1 VSVLSASVSAGEYAG
16 ESCSVVALT
25 GHAGA
30 SARAVLEDV
39 LMGEARKG
47 PGRLVVDLSATES
60 MDSVALLVIV
70 WASRVLDYAG
80 GVLTLVSPQ
89 PEVARLLEH
98 SGIAPMLP
106 VYGSVADVAETA
118 AG

>member
-1 VSVLSASVSAGEYAG
+1 MSLLSASVSAGVYAG
-16 ESCSVVALT
+16 EPCTVVTLT
-25 GHAGA
+25 GHADA
-30 SARAVLEDV
+30 SARGLLEDA

-47 PGRLVVDLSATES
+47 SRRLVVDLSGTEH

-70 WASRVLDYAG
+70 WASRVLDYRG

-89 PEVARLLEH
+89 PQVAQLLEH
-98 SGIAPMLP
+98 SGIAPILP
-106 VYGSVADVAETA
+106 AYGSIAGAA

>member
-1 VSVLSASVSAGEYAG
+1 VSLLSASVSAGEYAG
-16 ESCSVVALT
+16 ESCTVVALT
-25 GHAGA
+25 GHADA
-30 SARAVLEDV
+30 SARGVLEDV

-47 PGRLVVDLSATES
+47 PPRLVVDLCATES

-70 WASRVLDYAG
+70 WASRVLDYEG
-80 GVLTLVSPQ
+80 GVLMLVSPQ
-89 PEVARLLEH
+89 PQVARLLEH

-106 VYGSVADVAETA
+106 VYGSVADAA

>member
-1 VSVLSASVSAGEYAG
+1 MSLLSASVSAGEYAG
-16 ESCSVVALT
+16 ESCTVVALT
-25 GHAGA
+25 GQADA
-30 SARAVLEDV
+30 SARGVLEDV

-47 PGRLVVDLSATES
+47 PRRLVVDLCGVES

-70 WASRVLDYAG
+70 WASRVLDYKG
-80 GVLTLVSPQ
+80 GVLMLVSPQ
-89 PEVARLLEH
+89 PQVARLLEH

-106 VYGSVADVAETA
+106 VYGSVADAA

>member
-1 VSVLSASVSAGEYAG
+1 MSLLSASVSVGVNAGEP
-16 ESCSVVALT
+16 CTVVTLT
-25 GHAGA
+25 GHADA
-30 SARAVLEDV
+30 SARGVLEAA

-47 PGRLVVDLSATES
+47 PRRLVVDLSGTEQ

-70 WASRVLDYAG
+70 WASRVLDHRG

-89 PEVARLLEH
+89 PQVARLLEH
-98 SGIAPMLP
+98 SGIAPILP
-106 VYGSVADVAETA
+106 VYGSVVDAA

>member
-1 VSVLSASVSAGEYAG
+1 MGVLSASVSCGEYAG
-16 ESCSVVALT
+16 ESCTVVALT

-30 SARAVLEDV
+30 VVRADLENV
-39 LMGEARKG
+39 LMAEARKG
-47 PGRLVVDLSATES
+47 PRRLVVELSGLES

-70 WASRVLDYAG
+70 WASRVLDFEG
-80 GVLTLVSPQ
+80 GILLLVSPR

-106 VYGSVADVAETA
+106 VFGSVADAA